1 MPSIQ
6 PSISRLETRSL
17 RLFILYASLAAALC
31 VAGGFLWMAFRNR
44 GLIREEMLNRARGD
58 FANIVLMRQWN
69 ASYGGVYVEKK
80 AGMVSNPYLEN
91 PDITDTAGKIYTN
104 KNPALMTRELSEL
117 LKKDLGYAFH
127 ITSLKPL
134 NPSNRPDS
142 EEAKALLSFEQGTL
156 ERSWIEQRGDLSYFR
171 YMGPLKT
178 EASCLH
184 CHAKQGYQVGDIRGG
199 VSVSF
204 DVHELEGKLRAN
216 LTTIIGLAILTIAL
230 LVGSLLVLFR
240 QMMARLQVARDQLVT
255 LATTDALTGLLNRRS
270 ILLRIEEEME
280 RHRRSGEPLGC
291 ILLDVDLF
299 KLVNDRLGHAAG
311 DEVLRQVARHL
322 KDTVRPY
329 DSVGRFGG
337 EEFLVILPGTDRE
350 TLRSAAERLRAGLPE
365 RVRTGSADAPQPVT
379 ASFGITTYRPGEG
392 IDTFVARSDHGMYKA
407 KTLGRNRV
415 EEDEG

>member
-1 MPSIQ
+1 
-6 PSISRLETRSL
+6 
-17 RLFILYASLAAALC
+17 
-31 VAGGFLWMAFRNR
+31 
-44 GLIREEMLNRARGD
+44 
-58 FANIVLMRQWN
+58 
-69 ASYGGVYVEKK
+69 
-80 AGMVSNPYLEN
+80 
-91 PDITDTAGKIYTN
+91 
-104 KNPALMTRELSEL
+104 
-117 LKKDLGYAFH
+117 
-127 ITSLKPL
+127 
-134 NPSNRPDS
+134 
-142 EEAKALLSFEQGTL
+142 
-156 ERSWIEQRGDLSYFR
+156 
-171 YMGPLKT
+171 MGPLKT